1 MNIKKAIIIGASS
14 GIGKGISLELLKK
27 GYKIAISA
35 RRKERLDE
43 IKKLNPDM
51 VIVKEYD
58 SSTENNDAL
67 IKNLIDNLNGVDLII
82 YCSGIGI
89 INKELDYSLEKKVN
103 NLNVSGFTQ
112 VVDYAFNYFLK
123 RGEGHIVNISSVAS
137 EIGNGI
143 SPSYN
148 ASKAYQA
155 NYLQGLRFK
164 AFRMKV
170 PIFLTDVRPGFVDTE
185 ILMGN
190 KDKLFWVA
198 PLEKACKQIVNAI
211 DRKKRVVYITKRW
224 KIISLLIKTLPERI
238 IRLFF

>member
-14 GIGKGISLELLKK
+14 GIGKGISLELLNK

-58 SSTENNDAL
+58 SSTEKNDEL
-67 IKNLIDNLNGVDLII
+67 IKNLIDKLNGVDLII

-123 RGEGHIVNISSVAS
+123 RGEGHERFICPFRDGWELLNVD
-137 EIGNGI
+137 GN
-143 SPSYN
+143 YYT
-148 ASKAYQA
+148 KMDTTELDMDK
-155 NYLQGLRFK
+155 NY
-164 AFRMKV
+164 
-170 PIFLTDVRPGFVDTE
+170 
-185 ILMGN
+185 
-190 KDKLFWVA
+190 
-198 PLEKACKQIVNAI
+198 
-211 DRKKRVVYITKRW
+211 
-224 KIISLLIKTLPERI
+224 
-238 IRLFF
+238 

>member
-58 SSTENNDAL
+58 SSTETNDEL
-67 IKNLIDNLNGVDLII
+67 IKNLIDKLNGVDLII

-103 NLNVSGFTQ
+103 KNFIC
-112 VVDYAFNYFLK
+112 
-123 RGEGHIVNISSVAS
+123 E
-137 EIGNGI
+137 
-143 SPSYN
+143 
-148 ASKAYQA
+148 SK
-155 NYLQGLRFK
+155 
-164 AFRMKV
+164 
-170 PIFLTDVRPGFVDTE
+170 TDLPD
-185 ILMGN
+185 
-190 KDKLFWVA
+190 
-198 PLEKACKQIVNAI
+198 
-211 DRKKRVVYITKRW
+211 DRKCGSSAHHSRSTW
-224 KIISLLIKTLPERI
+224 KTFALATL
-238 IRLFF
+238 